1 MSDKEPKFQPISVS
15 ADGRRN
21 SYSRRCDVLG
31 QVMNYAACLWRQ
43 EVLSK
48 PDIRTPADWAP
59 CSDAARCGRCHAVE
73 MRKEEVLKGYAIY
86 LNDREEKQPRQAIG
100 SSGRSWV
107 MPELERKDHTVR
119 SAPAS
124 APAPQPRT
132 APVARPAPSARPAS
146 VIEAMGSASGY
157 ADALNA
163 MTTTTTTT
171 VAPPEPKVTTA
182 PPLPSPPKVQPAAP
196 LLSKIDMLPGE
207 SPLAYAR
214 RLRAAQTPV

>member
-124 APAPQPRT
+124 QPRP

-163 MTTTTTTT
+163 MTTTTTT

-182 PPLPSPPKVQPAAP
+182 SPLPSPPKVQPAAP

>member
-124 APAPQPRT
+124 APAPQPRP

-163 MTTTTTTT
+163 MTPTATAA
-171 VAPPEPKVTTA
+171 APPEPKVTTA